1 MYTILTDRTIIR
13 INGED
18 RSKFLQGLISND
30 SNKISSKELLYA
42 CMLTPQGKYFADFF
56 LKAEG
61 SSILMD
67 LPLVRLDE
75 IIKKL
80 SIYKLRSDVSFIKSP
95 EYKVISFIEESPDIA
110 LGLTDPRS
118 SKMGARGFL
127 LDSQIKN
134 LTSKM
139 ENNPNA
145 YDLLRIDNFIAEG
158 EKDLVAGQAFP
169 LEYGMDEL
177 NAIDYKKGCYV
188 GQELVARTH
197 YLGELRKK
205 IVQVTSIDKLPALGT
220 LIHVGDKKVGIIC
233 SSVANKGLALV
244 RVENVINLE
253 DGSKIMAESQEISLK
268 FKENM

>member
-1 MYTILTDRTIIR
+1 MYTILTDRTIIK

-18 RSKFLQGLISND
+18 RVKFLQGLISND
-30 SNKISSKELLYA
+30 SNKISSTELLYA
-42 CMLTPQGKYFADFF
+42 CMLTPQGKYFADLF

-61 SSILMD
+61 SSILID

-80 SIYKLRSDVSFIKSP
+80 SIYKLRSDVNFIKSP
-95 EYKVISFIEESPDIA
+95 EYKVISFIEESPDI
-110 LGLTDPRS
+110 GLVDPRS
-118 SKMGARGFL
+118 SKMGTRGFL
-127 LDSQIKN
+127 LESQIEN
-134 LTSKM
+134 LTPKM
-139 ENNPNA
+139 ENNPDA
-145 YDLLRIDNFIAEG
+145 YDVLRIDNFIAEG

-205 IVQVTSIDKLPALGT
+205 IVQITSVDKLPALGT

-244 RVENVINLE
+244 RVENVINLAE
-253 DGSKIMAESQEISLK
+253 GSKIMAESQEISLK
-268 FKENM
+268 FKENI